1 MTEEEREFLEWTNQ
15 TEYIRGFKPTKPT
28 KPTKIAERNE
38 DKAINWDLERIYY
51 ELNQGLK

>member
-1 MTEEEREFLEWTNQ
+1 MTEEERLFLEWMNQ
-15 TEYIRGFKPTKPT
+15 TEYIRGL

-51 ELNQGLK
+51 DLNQGLK